1 MKIARVVA
9 RPSILS
15 LTDPKKVFSS
25 IELQG
30 VSLPQEALG
39 QVLFVRLRSDMFELR
54 QVVARRLELPGQV
67 PLPKNLDAE
76 LVFRADGTVLS
87 GVVRG
92 AEGLVVRLEP
102 KGDTVGFQVDAGTF
116 SVPFAPEVTLT
127 TFGMKGVASAQ
138 GAQVKEWGGALLG
151 GNISGTA
158 RVRWGGTW
166 VVEGVMTARGI
177 NAAVFAPALLSEGTA
192 EGTGK
197 FTLVGPEPAK
207 LGANGRMEGNFSVG
221 KGVLGS
227 FDLSRAIQTSG
238 KQAQGRTQFAE
249 MNGQAIYD
257 RGEVELRNVTIG
269 AGALNA
275 GATAAIDEKGAL
287 SGRIVA
293 DVRTASQTL
302 RATLLLG
309 GTVKE
314 PQVRN

>member
-1 MKIARVVA
+1 VTQVMAR
-9 RPSILS
+9 
-15 LTDPKKVFSS
+15 
-25 IELQG
+25 Q
-30 VSLPQEALG
+30 
-39 QVLFVRLRSDMFELR
+39 
-54 QVVARRLELPGQV
+54 LELPGQL
-67 PLPKNLDAE
+67 PLPTNLDAE
-76 LVFRADGTVLS
+76 LVFRADGSVLS

-92 AEGLVVRLEP
+92 PEGLVARLGP
-102 KGDTVGFQVDAGTF
+102 KGDAVEFQVDAATF

-127 TFGMKGVASAQ
+127 TFGMKGVANAQ
-138 GAQVKEWGGALLG
+138 GVQVKEWGGALLG

-166 VVEGVMTARGI
+166 VVDGVMTVRGI

-207 LGANGRMEGNFSVG
+207 LGANGRMEGNFSVS